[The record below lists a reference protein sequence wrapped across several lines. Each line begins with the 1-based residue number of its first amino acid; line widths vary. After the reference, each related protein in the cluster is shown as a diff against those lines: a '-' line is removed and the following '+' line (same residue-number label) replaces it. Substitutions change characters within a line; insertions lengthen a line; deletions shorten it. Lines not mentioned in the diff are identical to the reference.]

1 MRILKTL
8 SILIVLILFSACAT
22 HRSYDTGQFR
32 EREIQYSQI
41 ALDKDGLSQKQIE
54 VITSTKPPKSF
65 PVDIA
70 ILILKNGY
78 INPQI
83 EDTFTYNVIHE
94 LNESKKIKRITLIPN
109 FLVPKPISFNA
120 IQELG
125 VRSLS
130 EYIIVFN
137 IDSSE
142 LFRWTN
148 ILKDKYEITSSVNFI
163 IVDSFTSAMLTSDK
177 LFSTQEYYERLFE
190 LDEQRKAQKILF
202 SEQSNLLAEKIEE
215 LFSKTN

>member
-1 MRILKTL
+1 MQILKTISL
-8 SILIVLILFSACAT
+8 IIALISISACAA
-22 HRSYDTGQFR
+22 HKPYDTAEFR

-70 ILILKNGY
+70 IVILKNGY
-78 INPQI
+78 INPEM
-83 EDTFTYNVIHE
+83 EDAFTSNVIQE
-94 LNESKKIKRITLIPN
+94 FKKSKKIKRITLIPD
-109 FLVPKPISFNA
+109 FLVPNPINFNA

-137 IDSSE
+137 MDGSE
-142 LFRWTN
+142 LFSWTN

-177 LFSTQEYYERLFE
+177 LYSTQEYYEKLFE
-190 LDEQRKAQKILF
+190 LGERKKAQKILF
-202 SEQSNLLAEKIEE
+202 TEQSKLLAVKIER
-215 LFSKTN
+215 LFSNTK